1 MANKILIAADTTPI
15 VFADALT
22 YSGDGGSKTTDFG
35 LTSLASDAAR
45 QSDKVDLDTGG
56 VENRIARRY
65 AITPRIVIKAL
76 EVIVAGESVDFYW
89 APSLSVTAATANPG
103 GVVGSDGAYSGT
115 AGSTLAESLLQLQF
129 IGSLIV
135 TDDDH
140 PVVLQQTFVV
150 AFPTQ
155 YGTLVAHN
163 NQTNGILGDPDKMS
177 VTFTPIEEEAQ

>member
-1 MANKILIAADTTPI
+1 MANKILIATDTTPI

-22 YSGDGGSKTTDFG
+22 YTGDGGSKTDDFG
-35 LTSLASDAAR
+35 LTGLDAAAAR

-65 AITPRIVIKAL
+65 AITPRIVVKEF
-76 EVIVAGESVDFYW
+76 EVIAAGESIDFYW
-89 APSLSVTAATANPG
+89 APSLSVTATTANPG
-103 GVVGSDGAYSGT
+103 GVVGSDGAYTGT
-115 AGSTLAESLLQLQF
+115 AGSTLVESLLQLQF

-140 PVVLQQTFVV
+140 PVVQQQTFVA

-163 NQTNGILGDPDKMS
+163 NQTSAELGDPDEMS